1 MGSFADLRRRQ
12 RRLTI
17 LILLDACEGREA
29 SVDLIYRALPRE
41 GLASSV
47 DDIAADLVWLA
58 DKELVHTRDRDGITF
73 AHITPRGVDVA
84 ADRARVVGVE
94 RPGP

>member
-1 MGSFADLRRRQ
+1 MGKFADLQRRQ

-17 LILLDACEGREA
+17 LILLEACNGREA
-29 SVDLIYRALPRE
+29 SVDLIHRALPGE

-47 DDIAADLVWLA
+47 DA
-58 DKELVHTRDRDGITF
+58 
-73 AHITPRGVDVA
+73 VA
-84 ADRARVVGVE
+84 ADFAWLDEQGLVAAHERDDVMFAVITARGADVAKDRAQVPGVE

>member
-1 MGSFADLRRRQ
+1 MGNFADLRRRQ

-17 LILLDACEGREA
+17 LILLEACEGREA
-29 SVDLIYRALPRE
+29 SVELLHRALPRE

-47 DDIAADLVWLA
+47 DAVAADLAWLDEQGLA
-58 DKELVHTRDRDGITF
+58 TTRDREGVLF
-73 AHITPRGVDVA
+73 AKITPRGADVA
-84 ADRARVVGVE
+84 ADRAHVPGVE

>member
-1 MGSFADLRRRQ
+1 MGEFADLRRRQ

-29 SVDLIYRALPRE
+29 SATLLHRALPSE

-47 DDIAADLVWLA
+47 DAVNADLAWL
-58 DKELVHTRDRDGITF
+58 DEQGLVSARDRDGVTF
-73 AHITPRGVDVA
+73 AKITARGSDVA
-84 ADRARVVGVE
+84 ADRAHVPGVE
-94 RPGP
+94 RPLP

>member
-17 LILLDACEGREA
+17 LVLLDACAGREA
-29 SVDLIYRALPRE
+29 SVDLIYRALPSE

-47 DDIAADLVWLA
+47 ADVTADLVWLEN
-58 DKELVHTRDRDGITF
+58 KELIHTRDRDGITF
-73 AHITPRGVDVA
+73 AHITPSGADVA
-84 ADRARVVGVE
+84 ADRAQVAGVE

>member
-1 MGSFADLRRRQ
+1 MGNFADLRRRQ

-29 SVDLIYRALPRE
+29 SVPLLHRALQGE

-47 DDIAADLVWLA
+47 DAVTADLAWL
-58 DKELVHTRDRDGITF
+58 DEQGLVQSRDRDGIVC
-73 AHITPRGVDVA
+73 AKITPRGSDVA
-84 ADRARVVGVE
+84 ADRAHVPGVE